1 MKATIKT
8 ALATATLL
16 ISGSAVAQ
24 NFKGGYFM
32 EGSLF
37 RHELNPAFNT
47 QQSYVSLPV
56 LGNTG
61 VGVSGN
67 FGVKDVFFNRNGRTV
82 TYLHPD
88 VSVADALG
96 GLKDHNKYLVNV
108 NEQIL
113 GVGFRGLGGFN
124 TIGVNARA
132 FVGVNLPYGIFEL
145 TKTLQNKNY
154 EVNDLSVRAQSYVEL
169 ALGHSHRIDEN
180 WRVGGKLK
188 FLFGAGRANAE
199 MSRLSLQ
206 LQNSNQWIANAEA
219 KIEANVKG
227 LQYGTKTEEYKQ
239 SNPDGTPRTYQTVDL
254 GDIDVKNAGLAGF
267 GVAVDLGTEYDFADA
282 VPGLKLSLALLD
294 LGFIS
299 WNQSHTIVNNGEQFV
314 FDGFRN
320 VPVKSGNEPNQ
331 LSDQADELVDKLTD
345 LYRLQDQGDLGSKTY
360 GIGTTLNVGV
370 EYALPMYDKVRFGL
384 LSTTRFQGDY
394 TWNEERLSV
403 NYAPCKWF
411 ELNINGGLGTFGGS
425 FGWMLN
431 VHPVGFNFF
440 IGMDHTLGSVSKQW
454 VPLRSNADFA
464 MGINFPLTKVKK

>member
-1 MKATIKT
+1 MKATIKM

-16 ISGSAVAQ
+16 VSGSAVAQ
-24 NFKGGYFM
+24 NLKGGYFM

-47 QQSYVSLPV
+47 QQSYVSLPI

-61 VGVSGN
+61 VGISGN
-67 FGVKDVFFNRNGRTV
+67 FGMKDVFFNRNGRTV

-88 VSVADALG
+88 VSVADALA
-96 GLKDHNKYLVNV
+96 GLKDHNKLLVNV

-113 GVGFRGLGGFN
+113 GVGFRGIGGFN
-124 TIGVNARA
+124 TIGLNVRA
-132 FVGVNLPYGIFEL
+132 FVGANLPYGIFEL

-154 EVNDLSVRAQSYVEL
+154 EITDMNYRAQSYAEL

-188 FLFGAGRANAE
+188 FLFGAGRMNADLNKLTLE
-199 MSRLSLQ
+199 
-206 LQNSNQWIANAEA
+206 LQNSNQWKASAEA
-219 KIEANVKG
+219 KVEANVKG
-227 LQYGTKTEEYKQ
+227 LKYGTKTEEYKGRY
-239 SNPDGTPRTYQTVDL
+239 NPDGTPQTSQTVDFN
-254 GDIDVKNAGLAGF
+254 DIDVKGAGLSGF

-314 FDGFRN
+314 FNGFKNVQVKDGDGS
-320 VPVKSGNEPNQ
+320 K
-331 LSDQADELVDKLTD
+331 LSDQSDELVDKLTD
-345 LYRLQDQGDLGSKTY
+345 LYRLKDQGDLGGNTY

-384 LSTTRFQGDY
+384 LSTTHFQGDY

-411 ELNINGGLGTFGGS
+411 ELNINGGIGTFGGS

-440 IGMDHTLGSVSKQW
+440 IGMDHTLGSVSKQF